1 MAKNVIITKTAR
13 KKLVQA
19 RAGAIT
25 LPKIVGMVFGSG
37 GVDSSGNVIAPSENR
52 QSSTKSFSVNLSTVT
67 ASRTTRLADMSVRC
81 RNQSLQESIS
91 AR

>member
-25 LPKIVGMVFGSG
+25 LPKIVGMVFGSCLLY
-37 GVDSSGNVIAPSENR
+37 
-52 QSSTKSFSVNLSTVT
+52 T
-67 ASRTTRLADMSVRC
+67 SRCV
-81 RNQSLQESIS
+81 
-91 AR
+91 